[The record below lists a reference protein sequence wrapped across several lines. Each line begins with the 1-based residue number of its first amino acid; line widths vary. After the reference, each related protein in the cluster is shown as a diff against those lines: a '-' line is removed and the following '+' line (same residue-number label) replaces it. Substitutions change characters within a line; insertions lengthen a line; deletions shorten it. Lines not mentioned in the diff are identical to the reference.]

1 MSKFKVGDRVR
12 YIGNLLNDGMVGTI
26 VAFRNGTPG
35 VRFDDALDCLH
46 NLSGVCENHHGWWTL
61 EKNLELA
68 NESNKPK
75 FNVGDLVLIV
85 GPKDP
90 DLNAVTD
97 DCLWVPSGMKGTCG
111 MVARVSE
118 LGIQPNRYHLNGHLD
133 CWYVGEWLKKYPYD
147 KMPKFQKGDRV
158 KFISDFTIQC
168 GCVATVMGINCF
180 TSNGPEFLLKLDIRN
195 EGWRAT
201 PSDIARLKEMG
212 IHNVSRDDGMVY
224 WYAREET
231 LDLERPKGKK
241 SNTVTNCVET
251 SDKTKFQV
259 GDKIIGN
266 QKANKYG
273 ITRMGWTGTVVGVSG
288 ETISVESTDCFSRFM
303 VDSDCFDLVSRKE
316 TEKTPKKTPKV
327 PKKDPISGDAPRR
340 VVIEITSEGAKAKYI
355 HNGTVEKEARIH
367 RWHGDK
373 PDDAKA
379 AKYAVDALFGTNKT
393 GEDAEWASKTAEIL
407 NHMDWQDILFKAY
420 CEKK

>member
-12 YIGNLLNDGMVGTI
+12 YIGNLLNYGMVGTI

-46 NLSGVCENHHGWWTL
+46 NLSGVCENHHGWWSN
-61 EKNLELA
+61 EENLELA
-68 NESNKPK
+68 NESDKPK

-90 DLNAVTD
+90 DVVTYMD
-97 DCLWVPSGMKGTCG
+97 NCRWVPYGMKRTCG

-118 LGIQPNRYHLNGHLD
+118 LGAQPNRYYLDGHFD
-133 CWYVGEWLKKYPYD
+133 YCYVGEWLTKYLYD

-158 KFISDFTIQC
+158 KLVCDSSLRGRT
-168 GCVATVMGINCF
+168 ATVMGISGF
-180 TSNGPEFLLKLDIRN
+180 MSSGPEYILKLDTRDA
-195 EGWRAT
+195 GWR
-201 PSDIARLKEMG
+201 PMPGDIDRFKKNG

-224 WYAREET
+224 WYADET
-231 LDLERPKGKK
+231 MMDLERPEGK
-241 SNTVTNCVET
+241 
-251 SDKTKFQV
+251 KTKFQI
-259 GDKIIGN
+259 GDKVIGN

-273 ITRMGWTGTVVGVSG
+273 ITRKGWTGTVVKVVG
-288 ETISVESTDCFSRFM
+288 EIITVESADYACSFV
-303 VDSDCFDLVSRKE
+303 VDSDCFDLLSRKK
-316 TEKTPKKTPKV
+316 TEKTPKKT

-355 HNGTVEKEARIH
+355 HNGMVEKEARIH

-379 AKYAVDALFGTNKT
+379 AKYAVDALFGTNKPS
-393 GEDAEWASKTAEIL
+393 EDAEWASKTAEIL

-420 CEKK
+420 CDKK

>member
-1 MSKFKVGDRVR
+1 MSKFKKGDRVR
-12 YIGNLLNDGMVGTI
+12 YIGPPLPKGSVGTV
-26 VAFRNGTPG
+26 VAFRNDWTSSVG
-35 VRFDDALDCLH
+35 VRFDNALDCLH
-46 NLSGVCENHHGWWTL
+46 NLGGSCMDRHGWWAL
-61 EKNLELA
+61 EENLELA
-68 NESNKPK
+68 NESDKPE

-90 DLNAVTD
+90 DVVTYMD
-97 DCLWVPSGMKGTCG
+97 NCRWVPSGMKRTCG
-111 MVARVSE
+111 MVAKVSE
-118 LGIQPNRYHLNGHLD
+118 LGAQPNRYYLNGHFD
-133 CWYVGEWLKKYPYD
+133 YCYVEQWLKKYPYD

-158 KFISDFTIQC
+158 KITSDYSVQRGQT
-168 GCVATVMGINCF
+168 ATVMGISGF
-180 TSNGPEFLLKLDIRN
+180 MSKGPEYLIKLDTRDA
-195 EGWRAT
+195 GWRST
-201 PSDIARLKEMG
+201 PSDIDRFKGNG
-212 IHNVSRDDGMVY
+212 IHNVNRDDGMVY
-224 WYAREET
+224 WFMDET
-231 LDLERPKGKK
+231 NMNLEWPEGKK
-241 SNTVTNCVET
+241 PE
-251 SDKTKFQV
+251 FQV
-259 GDKIIGN
+259 GDKVIGN
-266 QKANKYG
+266 EKANKYG
-273 ITRMGWTGTVVGVSG
+273 ITRKGWTGTVVGVSG
-288 ETISVESTDCFSRFM
+288 ETISVESTDCISRFM

-316 TEKTPKKTPKV
+316 TEKTPKKTPKT

-355 HNGTVEKEARIH
+355 HNGKVEKEARIH

>member
-1 MSKFKVGDRVR
+1 MSKFKKGDRVR
-12 YIGNLLNDGMVGTI
+12 YTGNCLKYGIVGTV
-26 VAFRNGTPG
+26 VAFKKDWTSSVG
-35 VRFDDALDCLH
+35 VRFDDASDYLH
-46 NLSGVCENHHGWWTL
+46 NLDGKCEDHHGWWTL
-61 EKNLELA
+61 EEHLELA
-68 NESNKPK
+68 NESEKPK

-90 DLNAVTD
+90 ALSAVTD
-97 DCLWVPSGMKGTCG
+97 DCLWVPNGMKHTCG

-118 LGIQPNRYHLNGHLD
+118 LGSQPNRYYLDGHFD
-133 CWYVGEWLKKYPYD
+133 YCYVGEWLAKYPYD

-158 KFISDFTIQC
+158 KLASDSILHECT
-168 GCVATVMGINCF
+168 ATVMGISSF
-180 TSNGPEFLLKLDIRN
+180 ASYGPEFLIKFDSRG
-195 EGWRAT
+195 EGWT
-201 PSDIARLKEMG
+201 PTPDDIDKFKKMG
-212 IHNVSRDDGMVY
+212 IHNVSRKDGMAY
-224 WYAREET
+224 WYANDEM
-231 LDLERPKGKK
+231 LDPERPEGK
-241 SNTVTNCVET
+241 
-251 SDKTKFQV
+251 KTKFQI
-259 GDKIIGN
+259 GDKVIGN
-266 QKANKYG
+266 QEANKYG
-273 ITRMGWTGTVVGVSG
+273 ITRKGWTGTVIGVSG

-316 TEKTPKKTPKV
+316 TEKTPKKTPKT

-355 HNGTVEKEARIH
+355 HNGMVEKEARIH

-379 AKYAVDALFGTNKT
+379 AKYAVDALFGTNKM

-420 CEKK
+420 CGKK